1 MENLDISAV
10 APATSGPE
18 GVGQEAE
25 SEEPLEEE
33 TVDCIEDQMKI
44 LRSKNE
50 NQREE
55 KLDQA

>member
-1 MENLDISAV
+1 MENLDIRAV
-10 APATSGPE
+10 APLTSGPR
-18 GVGQEAE
+18 GGRP
-25 SEEPLEEE
+25 SEEE

-50 NQREE
+50 SQREE